1 MISFRIFAFNTWTVM
16 WKPPFV
22 KRRGEGRKC
31 GENNSRDLLILWSKL
46 MKIFHFTEWIK
57 VCDDGTFTV
66 WLRTLYSSTTW
77 CWGELS
83 ASHLPHYTLL
93 FMKGALYLKL
103 GALSSWSLMRAV
115 TVLHKHCLSPL
126 WTSGFD
132 RLWWAVTSLIRLIY
146 FKLLDG
152 RRRSLLLGWS
162 LPNFFLHSWIHV
174 PKKHTHTIYCIQLW
188 DLSFGF
194 CLPQLLRFILYYF
207 HNTGLLKQEFV
218 KNAYHKHLN
227 RHSH

>member
-77 CWGELS
+77 CWGEVS

-146 FKLLDG
+146 FRRKKKKPPAWLITTKFFPAQLD
-152 RRRSLLLGWS
+152 SC
-162 LPNFFLHSWIHV
+162 PEEAYTYN
-174 PKKHTHTIYCIQLW
+174 
-188 DLSFGF
+188 
-194 CLPQLLRFILYYF
+194 ILY
-207 HNTGLLKQEFV
+207 TTVGLVFRLLSANIVEIHSVLFSQHWTV
-218 KNAYHKHLN
+218 KT
-227 RHSH
+227 RIC